1 MIALSTSIRYI
12 KHPSWRV
19 YKAISHCG
27 LNVEDFKLKD
37 FEKVNATN
45 TNKDAP
51 RLEVYI
57 PSAVSDDLTNELCKA
72 LVDVDYKDTSY
83 PITDCLTTFL
93 SVEGRQLIEV
103 LLLNGKP
110 ITEICNVVGCSSDFA
125 LTYQSLFYDIT
136 VFKSNADRLI
146 YMQEGISGQDAM
158 LKKMALARGEEFLK
172 LRSSVPNSK
181 VNIDSVLVDT
191 FMTAFHSMHKNVV
204 NDDIASQEVSQGWA
218 NTMLKFA
225 VEIRKKGVEEETLND
240 LIIALKT
247 AEAPRKSIDELD

>member
-1 MIALSTSIRYI
+1 MIALSASVRYI

-19 YKAISHCG
+19 YKAISTCG
-27 LNVEDFKLKD
+27 LSVEDFKLKD
-37 FEKVNATN
+37 FTKVTVG
-45 TNKDAP
+45 KDSP
-51 RLEVYI
+51 KLEVYI
-57 PSAVSDDLTNELCKA
+57 PSSTNDDLTNELCKA
-72 LVDVDYKDTSY
+72 LVDIDYKDTAY

-93 SVEGRQLIEV
+93 SVDGRQLIEV

-110 ITEICNVVGCSSDFA
+110 ITEICSVVGCSAEFA
-125 LTYQSLFYDIT
+125 LTYQSLFYDIS

-146 YMQEGISGQDAM
+146 YMQEGIAGQDAM
-158 LKKMALARGEEFLK
+158 LKKMALEKGEEFLK

-191 FMTAFHSMHKNVV
+191 FMTAFHSMHKNVI

-240 LIIALKT
+240 LIVALKT
-247 AEAPRKSIDELD
+247 SEAPQKSIDELD